1 MNDSTESNVTEGK
14 AICTFSYLD
23 VNWTVRYVVG
33 VLIIMCGVLA
43 VLGNVIS
50 LVILNKPTM
59 RTKYNRILSSLAV
72 SDTLVGCCLCPL
84 ISAQLLSITVHRN
97 CIVELVKN
105 MFGPC
110 MVGTSA
116 LNIGLLAYDRY
127 VKITS
132 LKNYSLKMT
141 NRKLF
146 LLILG
151 VWILPVVMFLTIF
164 IDRLLFMLALSVLS
178 IGLLSVTTI
187 SYFLVA
193 NYVKKNSLKRNGNEV
208 SEQTKKKNAKL
219 VQRLTVLVMC
229 YYVCLLPLVVNIFFE
244 VKNRLLGNGKSVIY
258 QTLTVVTIFLSF
270 VNSVL
275 NPIIYV
281 AKFPKFKRE
290 FRKMFRIRG
299 NRLATLDN

>member
-1 MNDSTESNVTEGK
+1 MNNSTESNVTKEE

-33 VLIIMCGVLA
+33 VLIIMCGVLT

-127 VKITS
+127 VKLTS
-132 LKNYSLKMT
+132 LRNYSLKMT
-141 NRKLF
+141 NRKLL
-146 LLILG
+146 LLILA

-164 IDRLLFMLALSVLS
+164 IDRLLFMMSMSVLG
-178 IGLLSVTTI
+178 IGPLFVITI
-187 SYFLVA
+187 CYFLLT
-193 NYVKKNSLKRNGNEV
+193 NYVKKNSLRNGNEV
-208 SEQTKKKNAKL
+208 SEQTKRKNAKL
-219 VQRLTVLVMC
+219 VKRLTVLVMC
-229 YYVCLLPLVVNIFFE
+229 YIVCLFPLVVNFLFE
-244 VKNRLLGNGKSVIY
+244 VKNRLLGNGKSVVH
-258 QTLTVVTIFLSF
+258 QTLTVVTVFISSF
-270 VNSVL
+270 NSVL

-290 FRKMFRIRG
+290 FRKMFGIRT
-299 NRLATLDN
+299 NRLATLEN

>member
-1 MNDSTESNVTEGK
+1 MNNSTESNVTKLE
-14 AICTFSYLD
+14 ATCTFSYLD
-23 VNWTVRYVVG
+23 VNWTVRYVVA
-33 VLIIMCGVLA
+33 VLLITCGVLA

-59 RTKYNRILSSLAV
+59 RTKHNRILSSLAV

-146 LLILG
+146 LLILA
-151 VWILPVVMFLTIF
+151 VWIVPAVMFLTIF
-164 IDRLLFMLALSVLS
+164 IDRLFYMLALSVLI
-178 IGLLSVTTI
+178 IGPIRYYYLLFSG
-187 SYFLVA
+187 
-193 NYVKKNSLKRNGNEV
+193 R
-208 SEQTKKKNAKL
+208 KL
-219 VQRLTVLVMC
+219 C
-229 YYVCLLPLVVNIFFE
+229 EKIFVE
-244 VKNRLLGNGKSVIY
+244 
-258 QTLTVVTIFLSF
+258 
-270 VNSVL
+270 
-275 NPIIYV
+275 
-281 AKFPKFKRE
+281 E
-290 FRKMFRIRG
+290 W
-299 NRLATLDN
+299 